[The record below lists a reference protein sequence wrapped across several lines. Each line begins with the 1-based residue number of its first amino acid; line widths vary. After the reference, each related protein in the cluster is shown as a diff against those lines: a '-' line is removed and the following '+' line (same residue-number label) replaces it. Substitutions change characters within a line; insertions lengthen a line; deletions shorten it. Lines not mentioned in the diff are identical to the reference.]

1 MILDAK
7 SNLAKLMAT
16 ENIIVEQKKAPTAH
30 FNLET
35 RTLVIPI
42 LKQEL
47 SNDLYDLFIGHE
59 VGHALNTP
67 SEGWH
72 DSIIDCGV
80 NRSILNV
87 CEDVR
92 IEKMIRRKFPGL
104 KASFVRA
111 YKELMGMDFFGIK
124 EHDVD
129 IATLNL
135 IDRINLHTKCGI
147 SLGVTFNQEEAELLR
162 EAEAT
167 ETWEEVVIVA
177 KKIQAYMKQKRKQEV
192 EANAPEKMDGNPQRA
207 DSEDDGEE
215 QEFGESDSVPGGSH
229 SDYEYEEEEIES
241 ETDNAFRD
249 QEQRL
254 YDDSNRDLRYGNI
267 PSLKSEEF
275 IVDYKDL
282 YKRVRSLSEKYET
295 KFDTGL
301 YSSFRQST
309 TKVVAYLVKE
319 FELRKNADQLKRAS
333 IAKTGDLNPNRL
345 YAYQMADDIFKKM
358 TIMPDGKSHGL
369 VLFLDW
375 SGSMSDYLQDTVKQL
390 LTLVLFCKSVNI
402 PFEVYSFNSHY
413 NKTGAERFDNNVSH
427 KITYKVGD
435 IKFETD
441 CWLLNVLSSRM
452 SKADFTY
459 AASAL
464 LDCNKLR
471 RLDEFMLGST
481 PLNECI
487 MLAMDLI
494 PKFKARNKLQ
504 VVNTVFLTDGEGHCL
519 VNTVGE
525 ETRDRWN
532 QGSKRL
538 IIRDPKTHVSVKADY
553 QTNETSSGF
562 LHIFK
567 QRTGTNVIGFRIIR
581 RRQFNDLMWRL
592 TKGDMR
598 TRDEMS
604 QSFTKEKSVGIQA
617 FGYDQFFL
625 LRSDTMD
632 TEEEEFE
639 VKSTTTRGLVSAF
652 KKYTKGNIGNRVV
665 LNRFIGLIS

>member
-67 SEGWH
+67 KEGWH
-72 DSIIDCGV
+72 DSIVDCGV

-111 YKELMGMDFFGIK
+111 YKELMAMDFFGIK
-124 EHDVD
+124 EHNAEVNE
-129 IATLNL
+129 LNL
-135 IDRINLHTKCGI
+135 IDRINLHTKCGV
-147 SLGVTFNQEEAELLR
+147 SLGITFNSEETALLR
-162 EAEAT
+162 EAEDA

-177 KKIQAYMKQKRKQEV
+177 KKIQAYMKQKRVKES

-207 DSEDDGEE
+207 DSQDDGEE
-215 QEFGESDSVPGGSH
+215 QEFGESENIPGGS
-229 SDYEYEEEEIES
+229 SSGADYEEEEIES

-254 YDDSNRDLRYGNI
+254 YDDSNLDLRYANI

-282 YKRVRSLSEKYET
+282 YKQVRSLSEKYEV

-301 YSSFRQST
+301 YTSFRQST
-309 TKVVAYLVKE
+309 TKIVAYLVKE

-390 LTLVLFCKSVNI
+390 LTLVLF
-402 PFEVYSFNSHY
+402 
-413 NKTGAERFDNNVSH
+413 
-427 KITYKVGD
+427 
-435 IKFETD
+435 
-441 CWLLNVLSSRM
+441 L
-452 SKADFTY
+452 
-459 AASAL
+459 
-464 LDCNKLR
+464 
-471 RLDEFMLGST
+471 
-481 PLNECI
+481 
-487 MLAMDLI
+487 
-494 PKFKARNKLQ
+494 
-504 VVNTVFLTDGEGHCL
+504 
-519 VNTVGE
+519 
-525 ETRDRWN
+525 
-532 QGSKRL
+532 
-538 IIRDPKTHVSVKADY
+538 
-553 QTNETSSGF
+553 
-562 LHIFK
+562 
-567 QRTGTNVIGFRIIR
+567 
-581 RRQFNDLMWRL
+581 
-592 TKGDMR
+592 
-598 TRDEMS
+598 
-604 QSFTKEKSVGIQA
+604 
-617 FGYDQFFL
+617 
-625 LRSDTMD
+625 
-632 TEEEEFE
+632 
-639 VKSTTTRGLVSAF
+639 
-652 KKYTKGNIGNRVV
+652 
-665 LNRFIGLIS
+665 